1 MVKNKETRKFATANL
16 KYINFMATVVADKSI
31 NWQVASVNDSEI
43 SVEDYQTMVG
53 KAENSGYM
61 SYETH
66 RRKFNEWFN
75 EISKERTVQNA

>member
-1 MVKNKETRKFATANL
+1 MATA
-16 KYINFMATVVADKSI
+16 VVDKLI
-31 NWQVASVNDSEI
+31 NWQVPSVTDSEI
-43 SVEDYQTMVG
+43 SVEDYRAMVD

-75 EISKERTVQNA
+75 EISKERILQNA

>member
-1 MVKNKETRKFATANL
+1 MTTAVANKL
-16 KYINFMATVVADKSI
+16 I
-31 NWQVASVNDSEI
+31 NWQVPSVDDSEI
-43 SVEDYQTMVG
+43 SVEDYRAMVD

-75 EISKERTVQNA
+75 EISTERILQNA

>member
-1 MVKNKETRKFATANL
+1 MP
-16 KYINFMATVVADKSI
+16 
-31 NWQVASVNDSEI
+31 SVDDSEV
-43 SVEDYQTMVG
+43 SVEDYRVMVY

-75 EISKERTVQNA
+75 EISKERMLQNA

>member
-1 MVKNKETRKFATANL
+1 MATA
-16 KYINFMATVVADKSI
+16 VVDKLI
-31 NWQVASVNDSEI
+31 NWQVPSVDDNEI
-43 SVEDYQTMVG
+43 SIEDYQAMVN

-75 EISKERTVQNA
+75 EISVERTFQNA